1 MQIPL
6 ERIESAKEAMPEP
19 KSKTVEV
26 QTVFRESHAQTDPYS
41 PNYEP
46 DYQNVPEVL
55 QIAGLKY
62 GDGLPATMT
71 EMHLIEGMREKRAFD
86 YALPPTS
93 DEACFGLRRKLMVE
107 QEIREWDKRNSDIM
121 ALQNERLNLLQSALV
136 EREKETEEK
145 HA

>member
-6 ERIESAKEAMPEP
+6 ERIESAKEPQPEP

-55 QIAGLKY
+55 QIAKMRY
-62 GDGLPATMT
+62 GDGLPATMH
-71 EMHLIEGMREKRAFD
+71 EMHVIEQMRDKRAFD
-86 YALPPTS
+86 YAPQLVTR
-93 DEACFGLRRKLMVE
+93 L
-107 QEIREWDKRNSDIM
+107 
-121 ALQNERLNLLQSALV
+121 ALA
-136 EREKETEEK
+136 
-145 HA
+145 